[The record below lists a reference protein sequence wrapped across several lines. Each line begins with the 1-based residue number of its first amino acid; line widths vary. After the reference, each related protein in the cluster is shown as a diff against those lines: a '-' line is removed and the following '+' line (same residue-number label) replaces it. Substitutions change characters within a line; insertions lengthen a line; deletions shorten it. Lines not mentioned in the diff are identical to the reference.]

1 MCCCQAEQGG
11 ILSDFLVAFRRER
24 GKARLGCWE
33 REERRGE
40 RENVMWTT
48 TRKEGRMEGLSN
60 EFTSIFNEQSKIPFR
75 NRIKSISLLSAGRIY
90 TDKAL
95 RLCSIIFHAMLTE
108 YSKVLPLHYWFQWK
122 FSGTLVHRIIVIPC
136 SEIRFGFCLSRYFS
150 FYFF

>member
-1 MCCCQAEQGG
+1 MLRKGG
-11 ILSDFLVAFRRER
+11 KERRER
-24 GKARLGCWE
+24 KRDV
-33 REERRGE
+33 
-40 RENVMWTT
+40 NHN
-48 TRKEGRMEGLSN
+48 KEGRKMEGLSN
-60 EFTSIFNEQSKIPFR
+60 EFTSIFNKQSKIPFR

-150 FYFF
+150 FFFLSFVFLYKRNIFIIYSMYICLAVV